1 MCIRDREYIDRHYSE
16 PITLPFLAS
25 LCRMQPTYFS
35 MLFKEQVGQTYIKY
49 INFVRMEHAKL
60 MLSQG
65 MKVKEIYEQVG
76 FQNYRYFC
84 DKFKVLLGCTPE
96 QYRSR
101 FL

>member
-1 MCIRDREYIDRHYSE
+1 
-16 PITLPFLAS
+16 
-25 LCRMQPTYFS
+25 